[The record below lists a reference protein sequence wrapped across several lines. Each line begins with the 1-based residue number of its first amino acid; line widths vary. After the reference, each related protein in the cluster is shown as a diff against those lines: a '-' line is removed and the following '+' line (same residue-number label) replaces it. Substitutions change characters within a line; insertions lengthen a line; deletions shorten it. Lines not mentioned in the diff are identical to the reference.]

1 MYQGAS
7 KVQLNSIAFWREGQ
21 WGLWKLGY
29 VTSFVNCIH
38 IRSVFGGRTST
49 YILGWGEGDDDDLMN
64 MYSLR
69 ERFVP

>member
-1 MYQGAS
+1 MG
-7 KVQLNSIAFWREGQ
+7 IMEI
-21 WGLWKLGY
+21 

-64 MYSLR
+64 MYSLH
-69 ERFVP
+69 ERFVR

>member
-7 KVQLNSIAFWREGQ
+7 KARSVELNCILEGRSM
-21 WGLWKLGY
+21 GIMEI